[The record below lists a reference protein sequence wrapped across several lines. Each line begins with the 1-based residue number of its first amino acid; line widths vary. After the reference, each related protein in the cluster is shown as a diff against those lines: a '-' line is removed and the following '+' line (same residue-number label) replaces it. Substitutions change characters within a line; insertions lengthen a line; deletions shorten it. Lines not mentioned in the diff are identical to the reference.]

1 MKKTLKTNNE
11 RKIAM
16 SKQIKIKITYRN
28 GTREEHCIDNYE
40 IKDGCLCTYVRFGT
54 ESGTKHIPLDL
65 IKEFITY

>member
-1 MKKTLKTNNE
+1 MP
-11 RKIAM
+11 
-16 SKQIKIKITYRN
+16 KQIKIKITYRN
-28 GTREEHCIDNYE
+28 GTREEHCIDNYK